1 MEHEP
6 LILLDTHALVWW
18 LDGNRRLPAKT
29 QRACQQAARKQEL
42 TVSAASILEIATLV
56 RRERLRFRMPFEEW
70 LSDVK
75 ALPELTITPI
85 TADIAAVAGSYGDA
99 VHGDPVDRL
108 IIATAQLSGATLATA
123 DTTIRSMKL
132 VRTIW

>member
-18 LDGNRRLPAKT
+18 LDGSGKLPART
-29 QRACQQAARKQEL
+29 RRSCQQAARRREL
-42 TVSAASILEIATLV
+42 ATSAASILEIATLV
-56 RRERLRFRMPFEEW
+56 RSERLRFRMSFEEW
-70 LSDVK
+70 LADVK

-85 TADIAAVAGSYGDA
+85 NADIAAVAGCYGDS
-99 VHGDPVDRL
+99 VQGDPADRL
-108 IIATAQLSGATLATA
+108 IIATAQLSGATLATGDGA
-123 DTTIRSMKL
+123 IRRMKL